1 MDKNH
6 HSNYRTETDAE
17 SIRHS
22 FLDNLYFVQARFP
35 EVASQNDCYLALAW
49 TVRDRLLR
57 NWIDT
62 ASSYYR
68 QASRSVCY
76 LSAEYLPG
84 PHLRNAMLSL
94 GIEPQMRQAMADLG
108 LNLDEIAA
116 LEPEPGLGNGGLG
129 RLAACYLD
137 SLATRQIPAIGHG
150 IRYEFGIF
158 EQAIRGDRQVE
169 LADQWLRSGN
179 PWEIPRPEISF
190 EVGFGGATEQ
200 FTDGSGRFRVR
211 WQPQRMV
218 KGVAYDTP
226 IPGYRVPTVNLL
238 RLWGAQ
244 ACESFDLEAFNV
256 GDYERAVE
264 QKIAS
269 ETISKVLYPNDEPVQ
284 GKRLRLEQQYFFC
297 SCAMQD
303 TLRLVQQQNAS
314 LDLLPE
320 KFAVQLNDTHPAIA
334 IVELM
339 RLLIDVHELDWD
351 AAWKLVRG
359 TVAYTNHTLLPE
371 ALESWPVDLFG
382 SVLPRHLEIIYE
394 INRRFLER
402 VRTLFP
408 DDQAL
413 WARLSLIDERY
424 GRSVRMAHLACVASH
439 RINGVAELH
448 SRLLKERVL
457 KDFHALEPEAFCNV
471 TNGVTPRRFLI
482 LANPMLT
489 SLIND
494 TIGDAW
500 TRDLECL
507 RELEDWADKSDF
519 RDAWGEV
526 KLHNKRL
533 LAQTIRETSGI
544 DPDPASL
551 FDVQVKRFHEY
562 KRQHLNI
569 LFVISRYL
577 DLERGTDNASPTRTW
592 LFAGKAA
599 PGYRFAKLIIE
610 LIQGVARVVNSDP
623 EVRDRMRVAFLP
635 NFNVRSAERIYPA
648 ADLSEQISTAGMEAS
663 GTGNMKFALNGALTI
678 GTLDGANIEIRQRVG
693 ADNFFLFGLTESEVE
708 ERRANRYRPR
718 ECYLSDPRLRTA
730 IDAVAEGHFSKGD
743 SSRFRPLVDS
753 LLDHDYFL
761 VLADFAAYQEC
772 QERVDLTWKDATA
785 WTRASILNT
794 ARSGWF
800 SSDRAVAEYCDHI
813 WRVSP
818 VPIERD
824 SEGRSLP
831 PYSTVHAGSGTP
843 IELRAERARP

>member
-1 MDKNH
+1 MNNNH
-6 HSNYRTETDAE
+6 LSSYRTATDSE
-17 SIRHS
+17 SIQHS
-22 FLDNLYFVQARFP
+22 FLDNLYFIQARFP
-35 EVASQNDCYLALAW
+35 EVASQNDFYLALAW

-62 ASSYYR
+62 ASTYYR

-84 PHLRNAMLSL
+84 PHLRNALLSL
-94 GIEPQMRQAMADLG
+94 GIEPQMRQAMAGLS

-137 SLATRQIPAIGHG
+137 SLATRQIPAIGYG

-169 LADQWLRSGN
+169 LADKWLRSGN

-190 EVGFGGATEQ
+190 EVGFGGVTEHY
-200 FTDGSGRFRVR
+200 TDDSGRFRVR
-211 WQPQRMV
+211 WQPQHLV

-238 RLWGAQ
+238 RLWSAQ

-297 SCAMQD
+297 SCTMQD
-303 TLRLVQQQNAS
+303 MLRLLLQQNAS

-334 IVELM
+334 VVELM

-351 AAWKLVRG
+351 TAWKLVRG

-371 ALESWPVDLFG
+371 ALETWPVDLFG
-382 SVLPRHLEIIYE
+382 AVLPRHLEIVYE

-402 VRTLFP
+402 VRTLSP
-408 DDQAL
+408 DNETL
-413 WARLSLIDERY
+413 LARLSLIDERD

-439 RINGVAELH
+439 HINGVAELH
-448 SRLLKERVL
+448 SRLLKEQVL
-457 KDFHALEPEAFCNV
+457 KDFHALEPERFTNV

-500 TRDLECL
+500 MNDLERL
-507 RELEDWADKSDF
+507 RELEDWADRSDF
-519 RDAWGEV
+519 RDAWREV

-533 LAQTIRETSGI
+533 LAQSIRKTSGF
-544 DPDPASL
+544 DTEPASL

-577 DLERGTDNASPTRTW
+577 DLKRSPDHAAPSRTW

-610 LIQGVARVVNSDP
+610 LIQGVAQVVNSDP
-623 EVRDRMRVAFLP
+623 EARDRMRVAFLP
-635 NFNVRSAERIYPA
+635 NFNVSNAERVYPA

-678 GTLDGANIEIRQRVG
+678 GTLDGANIEIRQHVG
-693 ADNFFLFGLTESEVE
+693 SDNFFLFGLTESEVAE
-708 ERRANRYRPR
+708 HRANRYQPHER
-718 ECYLSDPRLRTA
+718 YIADQQLRAA
-730 IDAVAEGHFSKGD
+730 IDAVAEGHFSMGD
-743 SSRFRPLVDS
+743 SSRFRPLVDA
-753 LLDHDYFL
+753 LLEHDHFFT
-761 VLADFAAYQEC
+761 LADFSAYREC
-772 QERVDLTWKDATA
+772 QEQVDLTWKDATA
-785 WTRASILNT
+785 WTQASILNT

-800 SSDRAVAEYCDHI
+800 SSDRAIAEYCDHI

-818 VPIERD
+818 VPIDRD
-824 SEGRSLP
+824 SDARSLP
-831 PYSTVHAGSGTP
+831 PVSTP
-843 IELRAERARP
+843 RR